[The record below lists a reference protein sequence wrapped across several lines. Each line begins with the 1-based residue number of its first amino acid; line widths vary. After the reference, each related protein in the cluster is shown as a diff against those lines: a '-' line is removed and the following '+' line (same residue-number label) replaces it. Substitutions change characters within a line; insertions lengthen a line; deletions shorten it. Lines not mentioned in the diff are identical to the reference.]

1 LPDGQRADIF
11 AGRALPAGA
20 LGGFLEEHGSD
31 VVLASSFKGAFRT
44 ANAPTSFCSA
54 AQTVRQHC
62 THTHT
67 ERKKLIACSSL
78 IVQCGVDVATLE
90 YKDFVSADYNLHML
104 EPEQVLPL
112 F

>member
-1 LPDGQRADIF
+1 MDGADIF

-54 AQTVRQHC
+54 AQTVRRHW
-62 THTHT
+62 T
-67 ERKKLIACSSL
+67 ETKRERERERS
-78 IVQCGVDVATLE
+78 
-90 YKDFVSADYNLHML
+90 
-104 EPEQVLPL
+104 
-112 F
+112 